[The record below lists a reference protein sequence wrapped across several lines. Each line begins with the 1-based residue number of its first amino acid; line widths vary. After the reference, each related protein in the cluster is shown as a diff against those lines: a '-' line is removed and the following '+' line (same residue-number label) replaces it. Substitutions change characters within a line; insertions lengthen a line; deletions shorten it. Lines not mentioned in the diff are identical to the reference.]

1 LSRRAESIDR
11 GYFDAIYARDLDP
24 WRFATSDYE
33 RAKYHASLAALGDRR
48 FAAGLEIGCSIG
60 VLTAQ
65 LAARCDRLVAVDVAE
80 AALAEA
86 RRTVTAENVA
96 FANVRVPD
104 EWPAEW
110 SARRFDLIVLSEV
123 LYYLAALADGGMM
136 LLVHYL
142 GATDYP
148 VSGDAAASIFLNSV
162 RLPLTHQQRQADY
175 RIDVIQNT
183 LNI

>member
-1 LSRRAESIDR
+1 
-11 GYFDAIYARDLDP
+11 
-24 WRFATSDYE
+24 
-33 RAKYHASLAALGDRR
+33 
-48 FAAGLEIGCSIG
+48 
-60 VLTAQ
+60 
-65 LAARCDRLVAVDVAE
+65 
-80 AALAEA
+80 
-86 RRTVTAENVA
+86 
-96 FANVRVPD
+96 
-104 EWPAEW
+104 
-110 SARRFDLIVLSEV
+110 
-123 LYYLAALADGGMM
+123 MM

>member
-104 EWPAEW
+104 DGRPNGRRGGSISSCCRRCCIIWRHLTSSGWRPNA
-110 SARRFDLIVLSEV
+110 ARRWPM
-123 LYYLAALADGGMM
+123 AG
-136 LLVHYL
+136 
-142 GATDYP
+142 
-148 VSGDAAASIFLNSV
+148 
-162 RLPLTHQQRQADY
+162 
-175 RIDVIQNT
+175 
-183 LNI
+183 